1 LRRFKLGKVQLGS
14 IHLMAPACTV
24 DFFKEH
30 YEPFLKG
37 KGALKLL
44 DRIYLYNLT
53 NMLEFNDT
61 VSANFPLLPSYSHSL
76 LYLVSRAYEDR
87 PNMSLAGMQLF
98 VKEMPANA
106 KLQIAYSGQDGKID
120 SKTHG
125 DFDNDALTLTT
136 IMSRILGKKVPKP
149 PTAEELTGY

>member
-1 LRRFKLGKVQLGS
+1 
-14 IHLMAPACTV
+14 
-24 DFFKEH
+24 
-30 YEPFLKG
+30 
-37 KGALKLL
+37 
-44 DRIYLYNLT
+44 
-53 NMLEFNDT
+53 MLEFNDT

-76 LYLVSRAYEDR
+76 LYLVSRAYEDP